1 MNTDYASL
9 LNEEQYAAVTTS
21 ARHALV
27 IAGAGSGKTRTL
39 THRVSYL
46 MEQGVA
52 PWRILLLTFT
62 NKASREMLS
71 RVKDLAGESAL
82 QVWGGTFHSLAYRI
96 LRRHAQLLGFAPNFT
111 ILDSSDQSAMMK
123 SIMKQLAPRA
133 NKSFPKASLI
143 LSMLSFSR
151 SKGLSWQDAIAQEHP
166 EFVSMLAQLS
176 PIYEAYAKRKRESN
190 GMDFDDLLLYFVQ
203 LLEEQEDVRNYY
215 QERFAHVL
223 VDEYQDTNGTQE
235 RMISLLSAGR
245 ETSLMVVGDD
255 AQSIYSWRGA
265 SVDHI
270 LRFEERYADAV
281 IFKVEINYR
290 SVPAILQVSNAAI
303 ALNSCQFKKRLT
315 AQRSGTKLLPA
326 VVPVPDKRAEARFVA
341 SQIDQLLCE
350 NNLKGKDIAV
360 LYRAHFHSTD
370 LQMELS
376 RNHIPFRITSGLRFF
391 EQSHVKDLVAGLR
404 VLGNPRDV
412 VALERILMMFPRVG
426 AVTAQKIQQSWMEVL
441 DLHPCSSL
449 RGRFVELMASVKGV
463 TPTIR
468 PLWMEFIVM
477 MDSLAAPL
485 AESPH
490 ETISAETAKEE
501 TTRAE
506 ITAIAAEP
514 SSKKISSD
522 ANAQEGAR
530 PTIPSQWDLVQPSAF
545 EEDFMAASLIAKL
558 LQFFEPY
565 IRASYENAEER
576 LDDFQFF
583 LTSLPPSK
591 SLDEFLAEIALMS
604 GLEKEEKEG
613 VKNADDCVTLSSIH
627 QAKGLEWKVVF
638 VLSLSDGMFPHYKVL
653 ERGDLQS
660 LEEERRLFYVAL
672 TRAEDRL
679 YLLYPRFSGGYDG
692 KFYRASRFLSSLP
705 EDLVNLWSEE

>member
-9 LNEEQYAAVTTS
+9 LNEEQYAAVTTR

-46 MEQGVA
+46 MEQGIA

-96 LRRHAQLLGFAPNFT
+96 LRRHADLLGFAPNFT

-123 SIMKQLAPRA
+123 AIMKQLAPKA

-151 SKGLSWQDAIAQEHP
+151 SKGISWQDAIAQEHP
-166 EFVSMLAQLS
+166 EFISMLPQLA

-190 GMDFDDLLLYFVQ
+190 GMDFDDLLLYVVQ
-203 LLEEQEDVRNYY
+203 LLEKEVDVRSLY

-223 VDEYQDTNGTQE
+223 VDEYQDTNGPQE
-235 RMISLLSAGR
+235 RMISLLSGGR

-270 LRFEERYADAV
+270 LRFEERYPDAI

-303 ALNSCQFKKRLT
+303 ALNSCQFEKKLT

-350 NNLKGKDIAV
+350 ENLQGKDIAV

-391 EQSHVKDLVAGLR
+391 EQAHVKDLVAGLR
-404 VLGNPRDV
+404 LLGNPRDA
-412 VALERILMMFPRVG
+412 VALGRVLMMFPRVG
-426 AVTAQKIQQSWMEVL
+426 AVTAQKVQLAWMEVL
-441 DLHPCSSL
+441 DANPRLSL
-449 RGRFVELMASVKGV
+449 RGRFVELMASVKGI
-463 TPTIR
+463 TASIL
-468 PLWMEFIVM
+468 PLWMEFLVT
-477 MDSLAAPL
+477 MDQLAAP
-485 AESPH
+485 
-490 ETISAETAKEE
+490 I
-501 TTRAE
+501 AE
-506 ITAIAAEP
+506 IPQETQETQETQDAAIAREAEEDALD
-514 SSKKISSD
+514 SSD
-522 ANAQEGAR
+522 ESIAVAQDGR
-530 PTIPSQWDLVQPSAF
+530 SSVLPRKWDLEKPAAF
-545 EEDFMAASLIAKL
+545 EEDFMAARLIAKL

-583 LTSLPPSK
+583 LSSLPPSS
-591 SLDEFLAEIALMS
+591 SLDEFLAEISLMS
-604 GLEKEEKEG
+604 GLEEKEKEG
-613 VKNADDCVTLSSIH
+613 SNNADDCITLSSIH

-660 LEEERRLFYVAL
+660 LEEERRLFYVAV

-692 KFYRASRFLSSLP
+692 KYYRASRFLSSLP
-705 EDLVNLWSEE
+705 EDLVQLWSEE

>member
-1 MNTDYASL
+1 MNIDYASL
-9 LNEEQYAAVTTS
+9 LNEEQYAAVTTK

-39 THRVSYL
+39 THRVAYL
-46 MEQGVA
+46 IEQGVA

-62 NKASREMLS
+62 NKASREMLT
-71 RVKDLAGESAL
+71 RVKSLVGDCAQ

-96 LRRHAQLLGFAPNFT
+96 LRRHADLLGFSSNFT

-123 SIMKQLAPRA
+123 AIMKQLAPRA

-151 SKGLSWQDAIAQEHP
+151 SKGLSPQDAIAEEHP
-166 EFVSMLAQLS
+166 EFISMIPQISL
-176 PIYEAYAKRKRESN
+176 IYEAYTQRKRETN
-190 GMDFDDLLLYFVQ
+190 AMDFDDLLHFVVR
-203 LLEEQEDVRNYY
+203 LLEDEEDIRKLY

-235 RMISLLSAGR
+235 RMISLLSGGQ

-270 LRFEERYADAV
+270 LQFENRYPDAAT
-281 IFKVEINYR
+281 FKVEINYR
-290 SVPAILQVSNAAI
+290 SVPAILKVSNAAI
-303 ALNSCQFKKRLT
+303 ALNVCQFEKRLT
-315 AQRSGTKLLPA
+315 AQREGTNRLPA
-326 VVPVPDKRAEARFVA
+326 VVPVPDKRSEARFVA

-350 NNLKGKDIAV
+350 DNLKGKDIAV

-404 VLGNPRDV
+404 LLGNPRDA
-412 VALERILMMFPRVG
+412 VALERVLLMFPRVG
-426 AVTAQKIQQSWMEVL
+426 AVTATKIQCAWMSVL
-441 DLHPCSSL
+441 DAQPQRSL
-449 RGRFVELMASVKGV
+449 RGCFVKLMASIKGV
-463 TPTIR
+463 SPAIR
-468 PLWMEFIVM
+468 PLWLEFLVM
-477 MDSLAAPL
+477 MDDLAAPL
-485 AESPH
+485 EEISHEAPVMQSPQDAAAI
-490 ETISAETAKEE
+490 EISPEASAEVERSNEERMTQENGKFAIKSELKSLKEE
-501 TTRAE
+501 
-506 ITAIAAEP
+506 
-514 SSKKISSD
+514 S
-522 ANAQEGAR
+522 
-530 PTIPSQWDLVQPSAF
+530 F
-545 EEDFMAASLIAKL
+545 ETDFMGAQLIAKL

-591 SLDEFLAEIALMS
+591 SLEEFLAEIALMS
-604 GLEKEEKEG
+604 GLDEKEQEG
-613 VKNADDCVTLSSIH
+613 IDDADDYVTLSSIH

-638 VLSLSDGMFPHYKVL
+638 VLSLSDGMFPHYRVL
-653 ERGDLQS
+653 ERGDLKS
-660 LEEERRLFYVAL
+660 LEEERRLFYVAV

-679 YLLYPRFSGGYDG
+679 YLLYPRYSGGYDG
-692 KFYRASRFLSSLP
+692 KYYRASRFLSTLP
-705 EDLVNLWSEE
+705 EHLIKLWSKE